1 MEALA
6 LPTEQ
11 QPPWIRE
18 AGAKLKQSQVPTW
31 GAAMGLVSE
40 KYPYGGDAVPGVTG
54 LFYLGRD
61 VPNFGS
67 KGDLIWEVRI
77 CHLES
82 LTGMYWVSAAT
93 KSIKSLLPSA
103 P

>member
-11 QPPWIRE
+11 QQPWIRE

-40 KYPYGGDAVPGVTG
+40 QYPYGGDAIPGVTG

-61 VPNFGS
+61 IPNFGS

-77 CHLES
+77 GQLVS
-82 LTGMYWVSAAT
+82 ITGMYWVSAST
-93 KSIKSLLPSA
+93 KSVKSLLPSA
-103 P
+103 Q